1 MAAPRL
7 FFVTHVAPY
16 RDGPAGVHGVLGQAA
31 TAMVEL
37 AGRHGLEAVL
47 VADVAEL
54 SPAELRGG
62 GVIGLF
68 TIGETPWTDAQRDAL
83 VGSVRSGVLGVL
95 GVHSATDACH
105 GWDEYGAL
113 VGARFDGH
121 PWTETVDLVVDTDHP
136 ATAHLP
142 ATWRWHDEVYLF
154 RDLRPDARVLV
165 RVAEDQLDMGVEG
178 ACTPECG
185 FPLAWCF
192 VEGAGRAFYS
202 ALGHFPHAWE
212 QPAYLRHLDG
222 ALDWLL
228 AP

>member
-1 MAAPRL
+1 MDAPRL

-16 RDGPAGVHGVLGQAA
+16 RDGPAGVHGVLAQAA

-37 AGRHGLEAVL
+37 AGRHGLDPVP
-47 VADVAEL
+47 VADVARL
-54 SPAELRGG
+54 PATDLRRG

-68 TIGETPWTDAQRDAL
+68 TIGETPWSDEQRNAL
-83 VGSVRSGVLGVL
+83 VESVRSGALAVL

-105 GWDEYGAL
+105 GWDEYAAL
-113 VGARFDGH
+113 VGARFAGH
-121 PWTETVDLVVDTDHP
+121 PWTTTVDVIVDTDHP
-136 ATAHLP
+136 ATNHLP
-142 ATWRWHDEVYLF
+142 TTWRWHDEVYLF
-154 RDLRPDARVLV
+154 RELRPDARVLM
-165 RVAEDQLDMGVEG
+165 RVADDQLDMGVTG
-178 ACTPECG
+178 ARTPECG

-192 VEGAGRAFYS
+192 AEGAGRVFYS

-222 ALDWLL
+222 ALEWLL